1 MTERLPPH
9 LVSTAQM
16 VLNTLDVAGIPAC
29 LIGGMVVSRW
39 GQPRATTD
47 ADFSALA
54 PYGDEARVL
63 DVLLAQFQPRRP
75 DARVF
80 ALDHRVLL
88 LVSGEGVGIDVALAA
103 FPFEIEA
110 IERATPWKLGE
121 GVVVRTCS
129 AEHLV
134 VYKLVAA
141 RPQDLIDMD
150 GIVRRQ
156 GSRLDVA
163 AIRRWGP
170 EFAELK
176 EDPDLLR
183 PFEDALRK
191 ARSGAPGT

>member
-1 MTERLPPH
+1 MADHPAPQ
-9 LVSTAQM
+9 LVR
-16 VLNTLDVAGIPAC
+16 VAGEVLRTLEQAGIRAC
-29 LIGGMVVSRW
+29 LIGGMVISRW

-54 PYGDEARVL
+54 PYGDEGRVL
-63 DVLLAQFQPRRP
+63 DVLLDRFEARRV
-75 DARVF
+75 DARDF
-80 ALDHRVLL
+80 ALKNRVALL
-88 LVSGEGVGIDVALAA
+88 AEQGVGIDVALAA

-110 IERATPWKLGE
+110 LDRSTMWKLHS
-121 GVVVRTCS
+121 GVALRTCS

-141 RPQDLIDMD
+141 RPQDLIDVA
-150 GIVRRQ
+150 GVVRRQ
-156 GSRLDVA
+156 GTRLDVGLV
-163 AIRRWGP
+163 RRWGR

-191 ARSGAPGT
+191 VD